1 MEVWHYELGN
11 AVGNHCGEVREHT
24 QPHARYPYQ
33 IRNSQTLNAPIL
45 LNLHQPSSITP
56 FDFMSA
62 PADEISNVVNATVVA
77 DDDDDDDDEEEEEI
91 AAAPIGTK
99 PRRRRRG
106 GFGKAKEMAMLPFT
120 KAKSQLRRVKSRR
133 ALLRSSSSSTSSA
146 NASRRGGFSGKVTSV
161 RGSDDYYSGSKCK
174 FCFSRP
180 RVLESSDEGGGS
192 SVTSDPNDPKFTNAM
207 LTLLI
212 EKNDFYSK
220 ECNPHM
226 D

>member
-1 MEVWHYELGN
+1 
-11 AVGNHCGEVREHT
+11 
-24 QPHARYPYQ
+24 
-33 IRNSQTLNAPIL
+33 
-45 LNLHQPSSITP
+45 
-56 FDFMSA
+56 MSA
-62 PADEISNVVNATVVA
+62 PADEISNVVHASVA
-77 DDDDDDDDEEEEEI
+77 DDDDDDDDDEEEEI
-91 AAAPIGTK
+91 AAAPIGGK
-99 PRRRRRG
+99 ARRRRGG
-106 GFGKAKEMAMLPFT
+106 GFGKAKEMAMHQFT
-120 KAKSQLRRVKSRR
+120 KAKSQLRRVRSRR

-146 NASRRGGFSGKVTSV
+146 NASKRGFSGKVTSV

-192 SVTSDPNDPKFTNAM
+192 SVISDPNDAKFTNAM